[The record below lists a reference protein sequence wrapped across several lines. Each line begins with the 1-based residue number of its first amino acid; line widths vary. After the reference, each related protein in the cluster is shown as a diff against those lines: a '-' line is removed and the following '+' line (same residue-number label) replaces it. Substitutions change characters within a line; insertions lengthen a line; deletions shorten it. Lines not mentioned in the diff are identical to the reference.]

1 MPAMADEVVVVGGG
15 LAGIATALA
24 AADGGARVTLLEA
37 RPRLGGATFSFQR
50 EGLELDNGQH
60 VYLRCCRAYQ
70 SLLERLGVRELAPL
84 QPRLD
89 VPVLAPGGRMGRLRR
104 GNLPAP
110 LHLAGTLARYPYLN
124 WSDRLGVVRAA
135 LALRRLDPA
144 DQRLDQRSFGSWL
157 ADQGQSRAATD
168 ALWELVGLPTL
179 NARTDQA
186 SLQLATMV
194 FKTGLLTARD
204 AADIGYSRVPLSRL
218 HGEPAARALGEAGV
232 RVRMRCHARAIEP
245 ADPGADGG
253 GESRLAVRTD
263 DDLLEADAVVVA
275 VPHEA
280 VGWLPARVVGP
291 ADQLE
296 RLGISPIINLH
307 VVYDRVVTTLPFAA
321 GLGTPVQWVFDR
333 TESAG
338 LDPSRGQCLAVS
350 LSAAHDEVELPVAA
364 LRDRR
369 AAAGSGNR
377 SAWAVPGRVLDLDRL
392 AGHHGGR
399 GAQRAG
405 GSACGAALPRSHP
418 PASDG
423 GGVLASP
430 SACSG
435 RRSRGNPDSSGGG
448 GMSVQTPAILDRA
461 RVLTAP
467 ALRAAVAR
475 LEPSIAKVAAYHLG
489 WVDVE
494 GRPVASNGGKA
505 VRPALAVLSAEAVD
519 APAEVALPGAVA
531 VELVHNFSLLHDD
544 LMDGDE
550 ERRHRPTSWKVFG
563 PAMAIL
569 AGDALLALAE
579 DVLLE
584 APVQTGPR
592 AARHLTEATDR
603 LITGQAEDLSFEGRL
618 DVSVQECLTM
628 AGNKTGALLACS
640 ASIGAVLAGAPREAV
655 EALSGFGYHL
665 GLAFQAVDDLLG
677 IWGQPEVTG
686 KPAWSDLRQRK
697 KSVPVAHALSSGGR
711 VAERLSGLLGEAAP
725 DSARVAG
732 GGRRLSDEDL
742 ALAAKLVQEA
752 GGRDWTMAEAERQL
766 VLALRRLDSVA
777 APERALQEL
786 VGLARFVTSREL

>member
-280 VGWLPARVVGP
+280 AGWLPARVVGP
-291 ADQLE
+291 AGPEPWPMPGGVAVRRPRRGRAAGGGPAGPLPAGARRAVPRRPARVGDQLLCHQ
-296 RLGISPIINLH
+296 RANG
-307 VVYDRVVTTLPFAA
+307 DLP
-321 GLGTPVQWVFDR
+321 GGT
-333 TESAG
+333 
-338 LDPSRGQCLAVS
+338 
-350 LSAAHDEVELPVAA
+350 
-364 LRDRR
+364 RDRR

-494 GRPVASNGGKA
+494 GRPVAGNGGKA

-640 ASIGAVLAGAPREAV
+640 ASIGAVLAGAPSEAV

-725 DSARVAG
+725 DSARVAE